1 MSTIFKTISRYIK
14 CSPDAGLSKT
24 KSLKKLLFQG
34 DICWFRI
41 SPKVNA
47 VLKSLKANTK
57 YVCPGRDFW
66 SSIRRRRE
74 RGGRDA
80 LGRHAGLSNR
90 QDKPPAEIQT
100 EDLYFQKFSIP
111 CISSDILTYLLR
123 WWLILREGLQNIIQ
137 VISSILE
144 GKTISNTTF
153 FVSFHSSSN
162 NIVCSRPH
170 LSVSECDQS
179 RPPGRALLTVFSSR
193 SFLTRNH
200 RTVGELGGTLWSIC
214 YVY

>member
-1 MSTIFKTISRYIK
+1 M
-14 CSPDAGLSKT
+14 
-24 KSLKKLLFQG
+24 
-34 DICWFRI
+34 
-41 SPKVNA
+41 
-47 VLKSLKANTK
+47 LKSLKANTK

-111 CISSDILTYLLR
+111 CISSDILTYLLG

-170 LSVSECDQS
+170 LSVSVCDQS
-179 RPPGRALLTVFSSR
+179 RPQGRALLTVFSSR

-200 RTVGELGGTLWSIC
+200 RTVGELGGHYDL
-214 YVY
+214 YVTYIKYASSAVFPSPSKCFHGIFYLKRSLYPFWWYIL